1 MEGKLIC
8 YDLSKLDQIDKVEV
22 KRALFGYTEYSNNAK
37 YTYKRKGIL
46 NKISAIKPI
55 KAVII
60 VKNGDEKLI
69 AKYLK
74 KYKAKYYIYS
84 VDIPKFKSPK
94 NNLI

>member
-1 MEGKLIC
+1 MNAKLIC
-8 YDLSKLDQIDKVEV
+8 YDLSKLSQVNKVEV

-37 YTYKRKGIL
+37 YTYKREGIL
-46 NKISAIKPI
+46 NQISAIKPI

-69 AKYLK
+69 VKYLK
-74 KYKAKYYIYS
+74 KYKAKYYIYG

-94 NNLI
+94 K